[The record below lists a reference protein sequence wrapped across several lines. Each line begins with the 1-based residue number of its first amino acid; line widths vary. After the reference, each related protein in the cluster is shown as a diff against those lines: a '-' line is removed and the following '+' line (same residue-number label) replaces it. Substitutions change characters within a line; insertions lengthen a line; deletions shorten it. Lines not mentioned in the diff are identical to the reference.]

1 MEKTE
6 MLKLLSYEDNKIL
19 LDGYDLVEIANM
31 YNLSVVNF
39 LELFRYYLKENQA
52 LLESGYY
59 IGHTEATMLE
69 DPSQLSTLKTTGE
82 ILVPANGYE
91 AMKKQIFDFAYTKC
105 SNLGDSSFGC
115 WGLSSV
121 EAWTTRF
128 SYQISERNPKNYSC
142 FYTSSKGGWNQKIS
156 NIAIDKED
164 QEKRYS
170 LLQK

>member
-1 MEKTE
+1 MEKKDL
-6 MLKLLSYEDNKIL
+6 MKLLTVSDKKLMIE
-19 LDGYDLVEIANM
+19 GEDLVEIANM
-31 YNLSVVNF
+31 YHLSVDNF
-39 LELFRYYLKENQA
+39 LELFKYYLKENQA

-59 IGHTEATMLE
+59 IGSTEVTMLE
-69 DPSQLSTLKTTGE
+69 DPSQLTTLKSTGE

-128 SYQISERNPKNYSC
+128 SYQISDQNSKNYSC
-142 FYTSSKGGWNQKIS
+142 IYASSKGGWNQKVS
-156 NIAIDKED
+156 NVPIDKVD

-170 LLQK
+170 LIKR